1 MYVEVSTELRTK
13 RRVVV
18 ICCSCGPILCF
29 DVTNSWRSDRFPWRH
44 IVRRHTNNQGLL
56 DTSKTVLL
64 ATQST
69 FRSLEIF
76 YSKRRFKII
85 ICSVFQGN
93 LNLTWIF
100 RIYKASSNI
109 FPNILGAI
117 WRISKVRHF
126 LIPLSIA
133 FLNGKKF
140 RSPFFYQKKKILTSV
155 RKS

>member
-1 MYVEVSTELRTK
+1 MSNMYVEVSTELRTK

-18 ICCSCGPILCF
+18 ICSSCSRILCF

-44 IVRRHTNNQGLL
+44 VVCRHTNNQRLL

-76 YSKRRFKII
+76 HSKRRYKII
-85 ICSVFQGN
+85 VCSVLQGN

-100 RIYKASSNI
+100 RIYKASSNN
-109 FPNILGAI
+109 FRNILGAI
-117 WRISKVRHF
+117 WRITKVRHF
-126 LIPLSIA
+126 LIPFSIA
-133 FLNGKKF
+133 FLNRKKN
-140 RSPFFYQKKKILTSV
+140 
-155 RKS
+155 

>member
-18 ICCSCGPILCF
+18 ICSSCSPILCF

-44 IVRRHTNNQGLL
+44 VVCRHTNNQRLL

-76 YSKRRFKII
+76 HSKRRYKII
-85 ICSVFQGN
+85 VCSVLQGN

-100 RIYKASSNI
+100 RIYKASSNN
-109 FPNILGAI
+109 FRNILGAI
-117 WRISKVRHF
+117 WRITKVRHF
-126 LIPLSIA
+126 LIPFSIA
-133 FLNGKKF
+133 FLNWKKI
-140 RSPFFYQKKKILTSV
+140 RSPFSYQKKKDFNFT
-155 RKS
+155 